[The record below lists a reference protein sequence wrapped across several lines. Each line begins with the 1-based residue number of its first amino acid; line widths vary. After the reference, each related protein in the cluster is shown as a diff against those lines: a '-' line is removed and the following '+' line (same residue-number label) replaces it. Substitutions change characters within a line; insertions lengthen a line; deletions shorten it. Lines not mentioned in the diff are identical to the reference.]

1 MVDSLFLKMTSV
13 IADGLWSA
21 SMDSRFHESR
31 DSWRVARG
39 SSSSSYISAGL
50 KGLGM
55 GVLGGLT
62 SMVTQ
67 PIEGATKKG
76 VSVCF

>member
-1 MVDSLFLKMTSV
+1 MTGV

-21 SMDSRFHESR
+21 SMDDKFQESR
-31 DSWRVARG
+31 DSLRVAR
-39 SSSSSYISAGL
+39 SSSSSTHFSAGL

-55 GVLGGLT
+55 GVIGGLT

-67 PIEGATKKG
+67 PIEGATRKG
-76 VSVCF
+76 VSVGLFT